1 LIGDIESIELSKD
14 FATAYKLWKAE
25 EITAVKA
32 MELSGL
38 SKATFYRKVKEYEA
52 KKG

>member
-1 LIGDIESIELSKD
+1 LHELL
-14 FATAYKLWKAE
+14 TQLEVYKQWKE
-25 EITAVKA
+25 NGITAVKA

-52 KKG
+52 KRKQG